1 MSASSALQTGTLTLA
16 VDAPVHVLP
25 QIARFCERYPGI
37 AVRVETGNTDE
48 SLQRLFSYQADLA
61 LLGRDVS
68 DERLL
73 SLTLRNDPIVAFV
86 SLSHPWAG
94 RESIRLAD
102 LDAIYLAAYAVG
114 QFTWG
119 VLADRFGPRIVVF
132 GGLLISAL
140 AALVM
145 GTFATLPIFATC
157 MVVQGLAQS
166 TGWSGLCK
174 NIGSFFATHERGRV
188 LGLWSTCYAFGGLVA
203 SPFAGWWAYSVFG
216 TWHAAFYFSAAVV
229 GGVALL
235 FLLLQ
240 RNRPEDV
247 GHPPVEPQAASEAV
261 RYAGF
266 RPEGGNGGNGG
277 SLQVLAKVVRNRT
290 VLCLGLAYFL
300 LKPARYAILL
310 WGPVIVY
317 ERMPALG
324 KVGAAIVPTAF
335 EVAGLLGPILIG
347 FASDK
352 LFGARRM
359 PACVISLLALTVCL
373 ALFVPAMTTGS
384 IPIVVGLLFMMGLT
398 LYGPDSMIC
407 GSAAIDFG
415 TSEAAGTASGFV
427 NGCGSVG
434 AILGGLLPGYFDTYT
449 VFIGF
454 TIAALIATAVLL
466 PHWNSRPGGARES
479 LRNIPSLADF
489 RPIRS

>member
-1 MSASSALQTGTLTLA
+1 MSHTPGTATARPKSSLHRWRVQIFAITWLA
-16 VDAPVHVLP
+16 YAAFYFTRKAFSVAKL
-25 QIARFCERYPGI
+25 GI
-37 AVRVETGNTDE
+37 ADDSSFELDKAVM
-48 SLQRLFSYQADLA
+48 
-61 LLGRDVS
+61 
-68 DERLL
+68 
-73 SLTLRNDPIVAFV
+73 
-86 SLSHPWAG
+86 
-94 RESIRLAD
+94 AD

-119 VLADRFGPRIVVF
+119 VFADRYGPRVVVF
-132 GGLLISAL
+132 GGLLISAI

-145 GTFATLPIFATC
+145 GSVATLPVFATC

-174 NIGSFFATHERGRV
+174 NVGSFFAQHERGRV

-216 TWHAAFYFSAAVV
+216 TWHAAFFSTAAVV
-229 GGVALL
+229 GVVALL

-240 RNRPEDV
+240 RNSPEDV
-247 GHPPVEPQAASEAV
+247 GLEPVNAPAQAPEAV

-266 RPEGGNGGNGG
+266 RPEGQNP
-277 SLQVLAKVVRNRT
+277 SSWRTLALILRNRT
-290 VLCLGLAYFL
+290 VLTLGLAYFL

-317 ERMPALG
+317 ERMPGLG
-324 KVGAAIVPTAF
+324 KVGASILPSAF

-347 FASDK
+347 IASDK

-359 PACVISLLALTVCL
+359 PACVFSLLGLTVCL
-373 ALFVPAMTTGS
+373 ALFVPAMQTGS
-384 IPIVVGLLFMMGLT
+384 SLMVLALLFMMGLT
-398 LYGPDSMIC
+398 LYGPDSMIS
-407 GSAAIDFG
+407 GAAAIDFG
-415 TSEAAGTASGFV
+415 TDKAAATAAGFV

-434 AILGGLLPGYFDTYT
+434 AILGGLLPGYFDTYS

-454 TIAALIATAVLL
+454 TVTAMIAAAVLL
-466 PHWNSRPGGARES
+466 PYWNSRPQGSVQSDAPRMQTPLS
-479 LRNIPSLADF
+479 SKPLRS
-489 RPIRS
+489 

>member
-1 MSASSALQTGTLTLA
+1 M
-16 VDAPVHVLP
+16 
-25 QIARFCERYPGI
+25 
-37 AVRVETGNTDE
+37 
-48 SLQRLFSYQADLA
+48 
-61 LLGRDVS
+61 
-68 DERLL
+68 
-73 SLTLRNDPIVAFV
+73 
-86 SLSHPWAG
+86 
-94 RESIRLAD
+94 
-102 LDAIYLAAYAVG
+102 
-114 QFTWG
+114 
-119 VLADRFGPRIVVF
+119 
-132 GGLLISAL
+132 
-140 AALVM
+140 
-145 GTFATLPIFATC
+145 
-157 MVVQGLAQS
+157 
-166 TGWSGLCK
+166 
-174 NIGSFFATHERGRV
+174 

-216 TWHAAFYFSAAVV
+216 TWHAAFYSSAAVV

-266 RPEGGNGGNGG
+266 RPEGGNGG

-454 TIAALIATAVLL
+454 HHRSPDRHRGAPPALEQPARRRTGKPAEYPQPGGLPSHPLLTVRGGNLRRVLLHEPGTPSCISNVSKSSSVGPRWPCTATRSTSAARSQTTPAVTSRTRPARSWRTSTGCSRASAATAARC
-466 PHWNSRPGGARES
+466 SRYAYC
-479 LRNIPSLADF
+479 
-489 RPIRS
+489 